1 MSFGFLD
8 LLLHATQAAVRV
20 GTGKLRGLRAKIMR
34 GSYQMHILWVKS
46 GCSHRPYCFLRY
58 KLWSNWLLTRQ

>member
-20 GTGKLRGLRAKIMR
+20 GTGKLRGLQAKII
-34 GSYQMHILWVKS
+34 GESYQM
-46 GCSHRPYCFLRY
+46 RFL
-58 KLWSNWLLTRQ
+58 